1 MAWFKVDDTLS
12 FNAKVIAAGNEAI
25 GAWVRAGAWCAA
37 QLTDGVIPKHVF
49 AVIAGEANAEAIASR
64 LLQVALIN
72 ESDDGSSYV
81 FHDWFAYQPSA
92 SEVRSRRDD
101 LSRKRAE
108 AGRRGGEKSGLTRRN
123 SVKQE
128 GSKAEANGEQSTGN
142 GTKQNEAPSHP
153 IPSPKKTSSTDV
165 NEAFDSWWS
174 HYPKKVDKG
183 HARTAYKAALKKTD
197 EDTLLA
203 AVIKYAAAA
212 AGKDRKF
219 IAHASTWL
227 NGERWGDDDTQT
239 EVTPEVPR
247 WMYG

>member
-25 GAWVRAGAWCAA
+25 GVWVRAGAWCAA

-81 FHDWFAYQPSA
+81 FHDWFVYQPSA
-92 SEVRSRRDD
+92 SEVRSKRDD

-128 GSKAEANGEQSTGN
+128 GSKTEANAKQSTSN
-142 GTKQNEAPSHP
+142 ETKQNEAPSHP
-153 IPSPKKTSSTDV
+153 IPSLKKTPSTDV
-165 NEAFDSWWS
+165 DEAFDSWWS

-183 HARTAYKAALKKTD
+183 AARKAFKTALKKTD
-197 EDTLLA
+197 LNTLT
-203 AVIKYAAAA
+203 AAADLYA
-212 AGKDRKF
+212 KTADPRYFKHP
-219 IAHASTWL
+219 ATWL
-227 NGERWGDDDTQT
+227 NAESWANQEADPRPVAGEGEAWMWG
-239 EVTPEVPR
+239 
-247 WMYG
+247 